1 MLGGM
6 MQSIGVGGTVEASEL
21 NFDDQLYIDTV
32 NNRVGIGTTGP
43 DEKLEINGNILLDNT
58 DDLMW
63 KTAGGVKQVVLT
75 VDANDDVALGSNN
88 LDEMRLIVDSGEAVR
103 IDGNGNVGIGTT
115 NPSAKLHVV
124 GDSILIATSQSP
136 TSSGT
141 GVQGEISWDASYLY
155 ICTATN
161 TWKRTA
167 LTGGY

>member
-6 MQSIGVGGTVEASEL
+6 MQSIGVGGTVETSEL
-21 NFDDQLYIDTV
+21 NLLTG
-32 NNRVGIGTTGP
+32 NVGIGTATPGA
-43 DEKLEINGNILLDNT
+43 KLEVNESSSGIYASIIKNDNGDGLGLNIQAGDGSENILLLETSSGIDRHSFLASGNVY
-58 DDLMW
+58 L
-63 KTAGGVKQVVLT
+63 AQGGG
-75 VDANDDVALGSNN
+75 D
-88 LDEMRLIVDSGEAVR
+88 
-103 IDGNGNVGIGTT
+103 VGIGTT